1 MRIYRASNRL
11 PHLQCSGEKPKSQS
25 SSCAKPLSFPENKP
39 HYFDWSI
46 TAEAVTASHKRTQI
60 TSSYQMPL
68 ELGCSKRTGNSWY
81 EVLHKRM
88 SVVWRKKKCLNCG
101 TAATNYTS
109 KAIKA
114 QREKHLWD
122 IGYVWCGS
130 DTIITLDV
138 YIISV
143 HSSAIFLGTPV
154 ELRIDPNI

>member
-88 SVVWRKKKCLNCG
+88 SVVWRKKKMFKLWNCSHKLHKQSNKSTKRKTLMGYWICLMWIWH
-101 TAATNYTS
+101 YYYF
-109 KAIKA
+109 KM
-114 QREKHLWD
+114 
-122 IGYVWCGS
+122 
-130 DTIITLDV
+130 
-138 YIISV
+138 YISYRYIHRPFS
-143 HSSAIFLGTPV
+143 
-154 ELRIDPNI
+154 